1 MKAKCKLA
9 FDIFNSI
16 LEQFVKLNKN
26 KITCVIMAILF
37 AISIGFLLIAV
48 LSNHIGLGIGSDF
61 LIYKFIGLS
70 RRNLVDLSLTIVI
83 FSSFYIFFYY
93 HLWTQRF
100 LRKIN
105 LKFNFDNSF
114 PFLEVRLNFIF
125 KFLLIIFSLLYFL
138 LFNTSNAFEWTTVS
152 YIPLIYR
159 LEDPTFLIND
169 FFTNSNFN
177 TPRIFPV
184 MVFRLLS
191 NNLLQVNRVLYLIK
205 LLIMTITPIFVYM
218 FLNLITDKILVYIDI
233 IIEKKV
239 QYFITFL
246 SVVLL
251 YINYDYEVFGWG
263 SIIDFKFLS
272 SMQIAFFLGLIGNV
286 IHLKDF
292 RFKYLF
298 VILFLSISTF
308 FHPIIGFFSLLILI
322 SFELFFYGANIKL
335 IRITFYSIS
344 VLSVIGLMLHM
355 FSSNGL
361 STIDYIN
368 IYIRYSHPD
377 HYLVTYIFENNI
389 FGYIYFNFIYVIL
402 VILNY
407 KVSCLRNIRLILY
420 FYVIFYAFG
429 ISQYLFIEIFPVK
442 FIATLGPSR
451 FFVFREILL
460 TPLILSTIFLYID
473 KYKNTYV
480 ELEQLVSEISLFF
493 QNLARFIFHVF
504 RSKIN
509 LSIFTIL
516 SLLIFFFVT
525 YDDPFNLSK
534 NPSKSELIEWIS
546 NNTEEESVFFIVGDI
561 NDTFIIRVLA
571 QRAVF
576 IDNAFSFDENFM
588 EEYYARSII
597 GFNLKGAKIDNYIC
611 LIDNY
616 KIDYFLLPKSD
627 QGETDILRIF
637 QNDSWIIYK
646 FDDLPYSKTC

>member
-1 MKAKCKLA
+1 MRTKCKLT
-9 FDIFNSI
+9 FDILNFI
-16 LEQFVKLNKN
+16 LEQFMILYKN
-26 KITCVIMAILF
+26 KITCVTMSILL
-37 AISIGFLLIAV
+37 AISIGSLLIAV
-48 LSNHIGLGIGSDF
+48 LSNHIGLGTGSDF
-61 LIYKFIGLS
+61 LLYKFIGLS
-70 RRNLVDLSLTIVI
+70 RRNLLNLSLTIVI
-83 FSSFYIFFYY
+83 FSLFYFFFYY
-93 HLWTQRF
+93 HLWTQRI

-114 PFLEVRLNFIF
+114 PFLEDRVNFIF

-177 TPRIFPV
+177 TPRIFPA

-191 NNLLQVNRVLYLIK
+191 INILQVNRVLYLIK
-205 LLIMTITPIFVYM
+205 LLIMSITPIFVYM
-218 FLNLITDKILVYIDI
+218 FLNLITDKISVYLDI

-246 SVVLL
+246 SVVFM
-251 YINYDYEVFGWG
+251 YINYEYTVFGWG
-263 SIIDFKFLS
+263 SIIDFRVLS
-272 SMQIAFFLGLIGNV
+272 SMQIAFFFGLIGNV

-322 SFELFFYGANIKL
+322 FFELFFYGANIKL
-335 IRITFYSIS
+335 IRITFYSIG
-344 VLSVIGLMLHM
+344 VLSVIGLMLYM

-368 IYIRYSHPD
+368 IYIRYRHPH

-389 FGYIYFNFIYVIL
+389 FGYIYFNLIFVIL

-407 KVSCLRNIRLILY
+407 KMSCLRNISLILY
-420 FYVIFYAFG
+420 FYVIFYIFG

-473 KYKNTYV
+473 KYKTTNV
-480 ELEQLVSEISLFF
+480 ELQQLVREISLFF
-493 QNLARFIFHVF
+493 QNLARSIFHVF
-504 RSKIN
+504 KSKIN

-546 NNTEEESVFFIVGDI
+546 NNTEEESVFFIDGDI
-561 NDTFIIRVLA
+561 DTTFIIRVLA

-576 IDNAFSFDENFM
+576 IDSAFSFDENFM
-588 EEYYARSII
+588 EEFYARNII
-597 GFNLKGAKIDNYIC
+597 DFNLNGAKIDNYIC
-611 LIDNY
+611 LIDGY
-616 KIDYFLLPKSD
+616 KIDYFLLPNSD
-627 QGETDILRIF
+627 KGETDILRIF

-646 FDDLPYSKTC
+646 FDDLAYSKSC